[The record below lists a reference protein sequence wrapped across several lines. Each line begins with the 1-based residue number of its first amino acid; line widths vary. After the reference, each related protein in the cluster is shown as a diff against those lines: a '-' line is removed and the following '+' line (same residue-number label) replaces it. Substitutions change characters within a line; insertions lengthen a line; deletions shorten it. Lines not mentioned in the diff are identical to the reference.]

1 MIPTN
6 QLQITFDR
14 AAIEK
19 KFVILE
25 VKRDS
30 GNYQHSTDPGSGLA
44 GGARAGRG
52 VRIRCPLLY
61 PVRPAKIWTIK
72 I

>member
-25 VKRDS
+25 AKRDS
-30 GNYQHSTDPGSGLA
+30 GNSSTA
-44 GGARAGRG
+44 
-52 VRIRCPLLY
+52 
-61 PVRPAKIWTIK
+61 
-72 I
+72 

>member
-25 VKRDS
+25 AKRDN
-30 GNYQHSTDPGSGLA
+30 GNYQHSLIPDLALQAAHALAVVYESGTCCYILY
-44 GGARAGRG
+44 AREN
-52 VRIRCPLLY
+52 LD
-61 PVRPAKIWTIK
+61 
-72 I
+72 

>member
-25 VKRDS
+25 AKRDN
-30 GNYQHSTDPGSGLA
+30 GNYQHSLIAYLSFQYYQDLA
-44 GGARAGRG
+44 
-52 VRIRCPLLY
+52 V
-61 PVRPAKIWTIK
+61 V
-72 I
+72 